1 MKLRTVVLS
10 AAAAFSFAAVA
21 TSACAG
27 GSLKDD
33 RPFSWTGFY
42 VGGLLSYA
50 SGDSKHCDDL
60 TCDKPSV
67 VYPKHEM
74 GGWLGGVTAGYN
86 YQMGRVVAGVEVDWS
101 WGKAEGSSPDTS
113 GFGCLGLCSTSV
125 ESIGTIRGRLGYTF
139 DRLLPYITAGVAYTE
154 QHASIGSTNPISAQR
169 TVTSFV
175 GGGGFEYAFDRHWS
189 AKVEY
194 LFIKREGGDFAYDP
208 GTGCG
213 APPGNCF
220 ARIGDIQTLRMGV
233 NYKF

>member
-125 ESIGTIRGRLGYTF
+125 ESIGTVRGRLAT
-139 DRLLPYITAGVAYTE
+139 RLIDCSLT
-154 QHASIGSTNPISAQR
+154 
-169 TVTSFV
+169 
-175 GGGGFEYAFDRHWS
+175 
-189 AKVEY
+189 
-194 LFIKREGGDFAYDP
+194 
-208 GTGCG
+208 
-213 APPGNCF
+213 
-220 ARIGDIQTLRMGV
+220 
-233 NYKF
+233 